1 MRIEMQNNDEQRSVK
16 VSMEIDDSSDIFE
29 VFESLCGLLVSYGF
43 HHESVKDGI
52 LAKADEY
59 NEEEKIDEK

>member
-1 MRIEMQNNDEQRSVK
+1 MRIEMQNNDEQRSIK
-16 VSMEIDDSSDIFE
+16 VSMEIADDSDIFE

-43 HHESVKDGI
+43 HYESVKDGI